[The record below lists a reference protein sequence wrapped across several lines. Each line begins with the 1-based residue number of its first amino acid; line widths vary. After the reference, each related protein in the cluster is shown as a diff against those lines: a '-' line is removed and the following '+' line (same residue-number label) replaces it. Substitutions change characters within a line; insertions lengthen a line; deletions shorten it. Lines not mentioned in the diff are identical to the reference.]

1 MVLKLAIQGE
11 ITWTYSALAHDLGM
25 SPSEVHAAARRATHA
40 GLLDPDGRR
49 VNRKALLEFLIH
61 GLRYVF
67 APERGGLTRG
77 FVTAYAA
84 PPLASRIAQGNDP
97 PPVWPDPDGPVRGET
112 FRPLYRSATSATSS
126 CTSALPWSMPSA
138 AAARASAS
146 WPKSASVPPWAP
158 HEACDPPSREWRRW
172 PHHARPTL
180 SRNRRAGKPSIL
192 RVTFPRNV
200 ATLVVTNCTR
210 SGLLKKP
217 LLSCA
222 LCARMTVN
230 VSMMQSGTG

>member
-112 FRPLYRSATSATSS
+112 FRPLYRSAPRAAQRDLKLYE
-126 CTSALPWSMPSA
+126 CLALVDA
-138 AAARASAS
+138 IRCGRARERKLAEECLRSTLGAS
-146 WPKSASVPPWAP
+146 
-158 HEACDPPSREWRRW
+158 
-172 PHHARPTL
+172 
-180 SRNRRAGKPSIL
+180 
-192 RVTFPRNV
+192 
-200 ATLVVTNCTR
+200 
-210 SGLLKKP
+210 
-217 LLSCA
+217 
-222 LCARMTVN
+222 
-230 VSMMQSGTG
+230 